1 MSQEV
6 NFESLKFT
14 ISESIKL
21 YSEEQQ
27 KEIFQYLNE
36 LSNDER
42 FAYEIALNHLGTSFN
57 VYRSNGFIEWKKNK
71 KLEKK

>member
-1 MSQEV
+1 MSKEI
-6 NFESLKFT
+6 NFESLKLP

-27 KEIFQYLNE
+27 KEIYQYLVE
-36 LSNDER
+36 MTDHER
-42 FAYEIALNHLGTSFN
+42 IAYAIALNHLGTSFN

-71 KLEKK
+71 KL

>member
-1 MSQEV
+1 M
-6 NFESLKFT
+6 NFESIKLS

-27 KEIFQYLNE
+27 KDIYQYLSEMTDNE
-36 LSNDER
+36 R
-42 FAYEIALNHLGTSFN
+42 TAYEIALNHLGTSFN

-71 KLEKK
+71 K

>member
-1 MSQEV
+1 MSQEI
-6 NFESLKFT
+6 NFESLNLP

-36 LSNDER
+36 MTDHEKIG
-42 FAYEIALNHLGTSFN
+42 YEIAFNHLGTSFN
-57 VYRSNGFIEWKKNK
+57 VYRSNGFMEWKKSK
-71 KLEKK
+71 K